1 MKACNSKLY
10 SFTKISGWLAKITT
24 WKTRRKR
31 PQQNGREGAR
41 ANKPAAMALRG
52 AVRGRTTWLRVRAG
66 CVFIIRDS
74 VAADTSTVALP
85 ATLNNFSNCT
95 EEKLLATQ
103 QKICGEI
110 LPRILCNSECN
121 LVLLFMLVYKTFCV
135 PEVQWW
141 SSSGREK
148 GLVMGSEI

>member
-10 SFTKISGWLAKITT
+10 SFTKISGRLTKITT

-41 ANKPAAMALRG
+41 ANKPAAIALRG

-85 ATLNNFSNCT
+85 ATLNNFSNCAQRRNYLPHNRKFAAKYFCELYVT
-95 EEKLLATQ
+95 VNAIWSCFLGWFVKINDINFAKLLCT
-103 QKICGEI
+103 
-110 LPRILCNSECN
+110 
-121 LVLLFMLVYKTFCV
+121 
-135 PEVQWW
+135 
-141 SSSGREK
+141 
-148 GLVMGSEI
+148 